1 MLTQNALNKKKNKKI
16 CSFRNCL
23 TIFFAPLFLQY
34 QRNSPAGDT
43 PIHLYAKLARLRKE
57 HSFMLGDM
65 QYSLVTDEIFS
76 FMRFAKNSAP
86 YLIILNFG
94 DVPATKDFTPSAG
107 VQYGKVIAHA
117 KPNGHRGPKKFIE
130 GKVVN
135 LDNVTL
141 LPGEGI
147 VVMMLLDMV
156 LT

>member
-1 MLTQNALNKKKNKKI
+1 M
-16 CSFRNCL
+16 
-23 TIFFAPLFLQY
+23 
-34 QRNSPAGDT
+34 
-43 PIHLYAKLARLRKE
+43 HLYGKLARLRKE

-65 QYSLVTDEIFS
+65 QYGLITDEFFS

-94 DVPATKDFTPSAG
+94 EVPATKDFSGSAG
-107 VQYGKVIAHA
+107 VQYGKLIAHA
-117 KPNGHRGPKKFIE
+117 KPNGHRGTKTYVE

-156 LT
+156 LQ